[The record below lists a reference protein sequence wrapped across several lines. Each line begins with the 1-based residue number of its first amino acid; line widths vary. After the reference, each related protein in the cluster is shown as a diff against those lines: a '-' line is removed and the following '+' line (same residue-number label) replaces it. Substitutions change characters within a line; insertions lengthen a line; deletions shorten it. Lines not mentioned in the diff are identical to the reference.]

1 MNHDQFIQKV
11 LEQEYAPEMTAR
23 LAVEKAIIPA
33 RWCRQIL
40 EGIPEA
46 RDYLKKRSP
55 EAMKQLE
62 QAERQFEAAG
72 RPPHPQRGEE
82 R

>member
-1 MNHDQFIQKV
+1 MKHSQFMQKV
-11 LEQEYAPEMTAR
+11 LEQAYTPEMTSR

-33 RWCRQIL
+33 GWCRQIL

-62 QAERQFEAAG
+62 QAEKRFEKAG
-72 RPPHPQRGEE
+72 KPRTPQRGEE